1 LSFFKDILTNL
12 FSGTLLRKRAGYVIE
27 TMQASWRLLFH
38 GWYLNYLDGFHV
50 SSYLNLC
57 STNFILFET
66 VCCSKVIRRKKF
78 FVTTLCSRSF
88 IHRAH
93 GGQWRDEPVDE
104 QEATCELGASYVKKL
119 FGILFSFSKTN
130 IQSPKFA
137 SCELGG
143 HHMWRSSLGPFFHS
157 AKPTFSHQSLHHFSN
172 CTKVSLLSLFLE
184 HDLHCFV
191 LSGFSVNHSSTTTTN
206 WVAGILCK
214 VFWVDLE
221 FGDGGWWLW
230 YYAFGSIKSFRW
242 ILLKSLPTGPFK
254 GAPVQPYQLY
264 CSEWLPSIEL
274 RSIWF
279 GFCIEWY
286 FSLKGAV

>member
-1 LSFFKDILTNL
+1 LSFFFKDILTNL

-27 TMQASWRLLFH
+27 TMQASWRLFSLFH

-50 SSYLNLC
+50 SSYLNLS

-66 VCCSKVIRRKKF
+66 VCCSKVIRRKDSLLQPY
-78 FVTTLCSRSF
+78 VPDL
-88 IHRAH
+88 
-93 GGQWRDEPVDE
+93 
-104 QEATCELGASYVKKL
+104 SYTEHMEDNGEMNLLMSKKQHV
-119 FGILFSFSKTN
+119 SW
-130 IQSPKFA
+130 
-137 SCELGG
+137 G

-191 LSGFSVNHSSTTTTN
+191 LSGFGVNHSSTTTTN

-230 YYAFGSIKSFRW
+230 YYAFGSTKSFRW
-242 ILLKSLPTGPFK
+242 VLLKSLPTGPFK
-254 GAPVQPYQLY
+254 GARVQPYQLY
-264 CSEWLPSIEL
+264 CLEWLPSIEL

-279 GFCIEWY
+279 GFCIDWY
-286 FSLKGAV
+286 FSSPFWVI

>member
-1 LSFFKDILTNL
+1 MGFHLCIYGLFSTFSLSFFKDILTNL

-27 TMQASWRLLFH
+27 TMQASWRLFSLFH

-143 HHMWRSSLGPFFHS
+143 HHMWRSSLGPFLIQQNQHS
-157 AKPTFSHQSLHHFSN
+157 V
-172 CTKVSLLSLFLE
+172 TKVCIMWVGGASYVKKLFGTL
-184 HDLHCFV
+184 
-191 LSGFSVNHSSTTTTN
+191 FSFSKTN
-206 WVAGILCK
+206 IQSPKFA
-214 VFWVDLE
+214 
-221 FGDGGWWLW
+221 
-230 YYAFGSIKSFRW
+230 SF
-242 ILLKSLPTGPFK
+242 
-254 GAPVQPYQLY
+254 
-264 CSEWLPSIEL
+264 
-274 RSIWF
+274 
-279 GFCIEWY
+279 
-286 FSLKGAV
+286 